1 MAHENKHKLPKES
14 KKLWSQ
20 RTNQLYFDETQDEEL
35 IAMMTQQLP
44 PMPAGY
50 RLPPLIEILTP
61 RQKFE
66 VLSWFVDDMP
76 TAEHFLFA
84 LKQEQDNSIWDF
96 FSRTWPSM
104 NPSARAY
111 SLFNVIDKHSG
122 NIEPPTDQTVPRS
135 IFKDIIRGDKLWVS
149 LLSQKDGKN
158 NQSDGVVLRS
168 RSKVHNFAF
177 QR

>member
-1 MAHENKHKLPKES
+1 
-14 KKLWSQ
+14 
-20 RTNQLYFDETQDEEL
+20 
-35 IAMMTQQLP
+35 MMTQQLP

-111 SLFNVIDKHSG
+111 SLFNVIDKNSG

-158 NQSDGVVLRS
+158 NVGL
-168 RSKVHNFAF
+168 
-177 QR
+177 